1 MKISVNPADVK
12 ACNEALSQCAAARQW
27 ATIVEA
33 AGIDMTDELRRV
45 EANERIATGL
55 LQAIERVRETP
66 A

>member
-1 MKISVNPADVK
+1 MKISVNPADIK

-27 ATIVEA
+27 ATVVEA
-33 AGIDMTDELRRV
+33 AGVDMSDELRQV
-45 EANERIATGL
+45 EANERIATGV